1 MSPRTQDTPKLNKK
15 VTFNDSLTTTKVY
28 DEDKTGIGEHHDIT
42 NSSVTSNST
51 PLSHKALS
59 ETSAIYPSQVQFSI
73 KPHSTAPATASISFS
88 SSPINAGNFEA
99 VKQNEDAASV
109 KSAQLVF
116 TVQSSASSINITNS
130 VSTQQ
135 SSQLFTPKSSSDTSS
150 SSLGVSSNINLADV
164 GNSKPFEFICGT
176 TSSPA
181 TNNKESIGFYSTK
194 GISFDNNLKTPEVV
208 LPSSATCTLANIN
221 KDEKEVI
228 KTTSP
233 ETARSNGENKNSFS
247 LFPNKDNIKT
257 ESSKIDYVNKPL
269 VNGLAPTGNISSSPF
284 AFNSSATQASS
295 NKPVSSNFAT
305 NLSSSTLNSSSSP
318 FMTTGKSSNQTV
330 TSPESSSL
338 KESLS
343 SNQHVQ
349 PFTMFSNVT
358 GSTSQPHQSLFE
370 NKFKSPSVFEDG
382 ALKVNSYKT
391 ESTTQASLPS
401 VGDSKF
407 GGSTIAPSNP
417 TTVTTSTN
425 QSNGLF
431 GNLSNNITPKQNI
444 FGAVG
449 NSTIQPS
456 NQIFGSSMASTTPQ
470 ASSTSFGIL
479 SNNTVTSQSN
489 NGFGSQLVPAQS
501 QGLFGSVLPTTNP
514 QISTFSTTS
523 QSSGQPSLPREGV
536 NGSQVSKPL
545 FQSIANPTP
554 AFGTLSN
561 TPSTTGFEIQGTSFG
576 FGNQAN
582 LASSPFGNSSTLN
595 FGGQTNN
602 SLNTTVNSFTHPVQ
616 TSTSGKSSSNTNL
629 ASSPASSLSSP
640 FVFGSSSTTTEQAKP
655 GAGTKPFSFGSQQ
668 SSLAVANSPQLPVP
682 PFNSTSVGF
691 GVNPQ
696 PPAFSSVIPQTAAPV
711 FAFGQGSTSAQN
723 FQFNTAGSQPVGKLL
738 ELQVILLQHY
748 F

>member
-1 MSPRTQDTPKLNKK
+1 MSSGTQDTPKLNKK

-28 DEDKTGIGEHHDIT
+28 DEDKSGIGEHRDIT

-59 ETSAIYPSQVQFSI
+59 ETSAIYPSQAQFSI
-73 KPHSTAPATASISFS
+73 KPHNTAPATPSISFS

-99 VKQNEDAASV
+99 VKQNEDTASV
-109 KSAQLVF
+109 KSTQFVS
-116 TVQSSASSINITNS
+116 TVPSSASSINITNS

-150 SSLGVSSNINLADV
+150 SSLGGSSNINLADI
-164 GNSKPFEFICGT
+164 GNAKPFEFNRGT
-176 TSSPA
+176 TSSPV
-181 TNNKESIGFYSTK
+181 TDNKESIGFYSSK

-208 LPSSATCTLANIN
+208 LPSSATGTLANIN
-221 KDEKEVI
+221 KNENQVI

-233 ETARSNGENKNSFS
+233 MTAGSNGENKSSFS

-257 ESSKIDYVNKPL
+257 ESCKIDYANKPL

-284 AFNSSATQASS
+284 AFNTSATQASS

-305 NLSSSTLNSSSSP
+305 NLSSSTLNSSSP
-318 FMTTGKSSNQTV
+318 FITTSKSSNQTV

-358 GSTSQPHQSLFE
+358 GSTTSQPHQSLFD
-370 NKFKSPSVFEDG
+370 NKFKSPSNSSVFEDG
-382 ALKVNSYKT
+382 SLKVNLYKT

-407 GGSTIAPSNP
+407 GGSTIPPSNP
-417 TTVTTSTN
+417 ITVTTSTN

-501 QGLFGSVLPTTNP
+501 QGLFGNVLPTTNP
-514 QISTFSTTS
+514 QISTFSTSS

-561 TPSTTGFEIQGTSFG
+561 TPSTTGFESQGRPNSFG

-602 SLNTTVNSFTHPVQ
+602 SLNTTHPVE
-616 TSTSGKSSSNTNL
+616 TYTSGKSSSSTNL
-629 ASSPASSLSSP
+629 PSSSASSLSSP
-640 FVFGSSSTTTEQAKP
+640 FMFGSSSTTTEQAKP
-655 GAGTKPFSFGSQQ
+655 GVATKPFSFGSQQ
-668 SSLAVANSPQLPVP
+668 SSLAVTNSPQHPVP

-696 PPAFSSVIPQTAAPV
+696 PPAFSSVVPQTAAPV

-738 ELQVILLQHY
+738 ELQLILLQHY